1 MPKLRDMKRNIVITG
16 GAGFIGSHVV
26 RLFVNKYPEYNIINL
41 DKLTY
46 AGNLTNLKDIEDR
59 PNYRFVKMDICDFEA
74 FYRLMQDERIDGII
88 HLAAES
94 HVDRSIKDP
103 FTFARTNVM
112 GTLALLQAA
121 KLYWESQPTPYV
133 VEHLT
138 ANGQQPTACRF
149 YHISTDEVYGALTMN
164 HPEGIEPPFQTVASS
179 EGHKAYGDDFFYETT
194 KYNPHSPYSASKA
207 SSDHFVRA
215 YHDTYGMPT
224 IVTNCSNNYGP
235 YQFPEK
241 LIPLFINN
249 IRNRKPLPVYGKG
262 ENVRDWLFVE
272 DHARAID
279 LIFHEGK
286 VAETYNIGGFNEWKN
301 IDLIKVMI
309 KTVDRILGNP
319 EGHSL
324 DLITY
329 VTDRLGHDARYAI
342 DSTKLQRELGWE
354 PSLQFEEGIE
364 KTVRWYL
371 DNEEWL
377 ENITSGD
384 YQVYYDTMYKDR

>member
-1 MPKLRDMKRNIVITG
+1 MAKRNILITG

-26 RLFVNKYPEYNIINL
+26 RLFVKKYPDYHIVNL

-46 AGNLTNLKDIEDR
+46 AGNLANLKDVEAE
-59 PNYRFVKMDICDFEA
+59 PNYTFVKADICD
-74 FYRLMQDERIDGII
+74 YERMVELFREHKIDGVV

-112 GTLALLQAA
+112 GTLSLLQAA
-121 KLYWESQPTPYV
+121 KVCWEGNYDGK
-133 VEHLT
+133 L
-138 ANGQQPTACRF
+138 F
-149 YHISTDEVYGALTMN
+149 YHISTDEVYGALEFDGTLFT
-164 HPEGIEPPFQTVASS
+164 EQTP
-179 EGHKAYGDDFFYETT
+179 
-194 KYNPHSPYSASKA
+194 YNPHSPYSAAKA

-249 IRNRKPLPVYGKG
+249 IRKGKPLPVYGKG

-279 LIFHEGK
+279 TIFHKGR
-286 VAETYNIGGFNEWKN
+286 VAETYNIGGFNEWRN
-301 IDLIKVMI
+301 IDLIKVVI
-309 KTVDRILGNP
+309 KSVDRLLGNE

-324 DLITY
+324 GLITY
-329 VTDRLGHDARYAI
+329 VTDRPGHDARYAI
-342 DSTKLQRELGWE
+342 DSSKLKNELGWE

-364 KTVRWYL
+364 KTVKWYL
-371 DNEEWL
+371 ENEAWL
-377 ENITSGD
+377 DNITSGA
-384 YQVYYDTMYKDR
+384 YERYYEEQYSNR